1 MLPVIIAI
9 CLLLSGCMTISQGSN
24 PQETATI
31 IKVLS
36 INLCASWNSPRK
48 DRADKIIELVRAEKV
63 DIILFQEGVKGIGQF
78 DMAEYIAKELGYSYC
93 QSPAFGVPIFFE
105 FSVGIISAY
114 SMINV
119 KTIGCQVPGE
129 DWIDKFPFPGSGRG
143 VLATVGGIQVMSCH
157 LSVPVPQATKEMQVS
172 CLQVA
177 LPPGITIW
185 GGDFNFVRSDPA
197 YSLIKLQE
205 AVYSGPPQV
214 DMVFSSGLSV
224 LESRLVFEDRVVSDH
239 AGVLVTYRR

>member
-1 MLPVIIAI
+1 MLPIIIAI
-9 CLLLSGCMTISQGSN
+9 CLLFSGCMTVSQGSN
-24 PQETATI
+24 PQEAATTV
-31 IKVLS
+31 KVLS
-36 INLCASWNSPRK
+36 INLCAGWNTPRK

-63 DIILFQEGVKGIGQF
+63 DTILFQEGVKGIGQF

-93 QSPAFGVPIFFE
+93 QSPSFGVPVFFE
-105 FSVGIISAY
+105 YSVGIISA
-114 SMINV
+114 SPMINV
-119 KTIGCQVPGE
+119 QTVGCQAPG
-129 DWIDKFPFPGSGRG
+129 DAWLDKYPFPGSGRG
-143 VLATVGGIQVMSCH
+143 AMANIGGIQFMSCH
-157 LSVPVPQATKEMQVS
+157 LSVPVPQDVKEKQVS
-172 CLQVA
+172 CLQAA

-205 AVYSGPPQV
+205 ALYSGPPQV

-239 AGVLVTYRR
+239 AGVLVTYGR